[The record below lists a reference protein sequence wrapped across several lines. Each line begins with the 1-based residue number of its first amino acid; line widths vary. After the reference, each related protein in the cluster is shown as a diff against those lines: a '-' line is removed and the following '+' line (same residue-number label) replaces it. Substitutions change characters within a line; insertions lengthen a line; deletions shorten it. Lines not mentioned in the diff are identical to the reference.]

1 MIFTM
6 DIQKANIALSKY
18 GIQEGAEFS
27 PIITVD
33 EVEFLEFL
41 D

>member
-18 GIQEGAEFS
+18 GIQEGADFS
-27 PIITVD
+27 PYITVNED
-33 EVEFLEFL
+33 EFL
-41 D
+41 